1 AAILCASALI
11 ATIRSDRIGLLF
23 GALFLFLPPGIYVL
37 QWSWIEPLSALFLVQ
52 TLYCGLRKPRL
63 TWLPLGL
70 FLASKQYLPI
80 ALLLLPLMNIPW
92 KRTAAAMTVLLAMAV
107 TLPMALW
114 NLPAFLDSA
123 IIFHLRSPYRPD
135 ALSFQAWWGYDR
147 IGWTGPS

>member
-1 AAILCASALI
+1 TEAANALARGEDPYAISYPNVFGPDVDFFYPPGVLKDGRVFTGYPYPPLPMMLTTPAHLMLGDVRYAHLAAILCASALI
-11 ATIRSDRIGLLF
+11 ATIRRDRIGLLF

-80 ALLLLPLMNIPW
+80 AL
-92 KRTAAAMTVLLAMAV
+92 
-107 TLPMALW
+107 
-114 NLPAFLDSA
+114 
-123 IIFHLRSPYRPD
+123 
-135 ALSFQAWWGYDR
+135 
-147 IGWTGPS
+147 